1 MAIDTQHNQ
10 KTMSYE
16 NSPVTDESGL
26 RQLVNYLHMSAF
38 STGPGVK
45 VQLLCSKKP
54 TTLKLFFISKYCSV
68 RQDLHKIKPR
78 RPVNIPSGSTNWTH
92 WVGGACEGVPKQCEG
107 CTGDRSRY
115 FVYMH
120 KLSKNK

>member
-45 VQLLCSKKP
+45 V
-54 TTLKLFFISKYCSV
+54 
-68 RQDLHKIKPR
+68 
-78 RPVNIPSGSTNWTH
+78 
-92 WVGGACEGVPKQCEG
+92 
-107 CTGDRSRY
+107 
-115 FVYMH
+115 
-120 KLSKNK
+120 